1 MVAKLLQ
8 FAGSLAAILML
19 AAIAWKLR
27 LGGDARLHDA
37 DQARALAED
46 ALCGFDAVEIAIDR
60 AGMAALLRDGAGRV
74 MLIRRHGAHWAARL
88 LDSSAHARLDR
99 NRLTVASGETRFGSV
114 TLDLGDQAQVWADSL
129 RRPGAA

>member
-1 MVAKLLQ
+1 LVAKLLQ

-27 LGGDARLHDA
+27 LGGDARLHDS

-46 ALCGFDAVEIAIDR
+46 ALCGFDAAEIAIDR
-60 AGMAALLRDGAGRV
+60 AGMAALLRDSAGRV

-88 LDSSAHARLDR
+88 LDGSAHARLDR
-99 NRLTVASGETRFGSV
+99 NLLTVASGETRFGSV
-114 TLDLGDQAQVWADSL
+114 TLDLGDEGQVWAASL